1 MSRECCT
8 CREWERCNLRKE
20 LYGMFQAAI
29 GKIDDGQ
36 YSLFRSIVKKIGKD
50 CRLYNVRELEE

>member
-36 YSLFRSIVKKIGKD
+36 YSLFRSIVKKIGKGLQTLQ
-50 CRLYNVRELEE
+50 R